1 MSSIVQPCF
10 WNEAAAHAKL
20 GQIVWPNGPE
30 CPHCGNAERIG
41 AVIGKGARTGL
52 KLCCRCRKQF
62 RVTMA
67 TIFDGSHV
75 PLQKWLQAGF
85 LLACCKTRVN
95 AHQLH
100 LKLEV
105 TNKTALRM
113 LQQLDPLATRIRRD
127 SHAAEAQ
134 RGEPL
139 PDAFEADLWV
149 ETLGLTLGRVA
160 RDGAGETRF
169 SMLPTRQFFGFVE
182 IVQLLGWRDD
192 EPAFDA
198 MLAASKRS
206 RRRIETGVDFAA
218 RAEFVRGALLSPA
231 PVG

>member
-1 MSSIVQPCF
+1 MSSIVQPYF
-10 WNEAAAHAKL
+10 WNEAVAHGKL
-20 GQIVWPNGPE
+20 GQIVWPSGPE
-30 CPHCGNAERIG
+30 CPHCGNTERIG

-67 TIFDGSHV
+67 TIFDSSHV
-75 PLQKWLQAGF
+75 PLQKWLQACF
-85 LLACCKTRVN
+85 LLACCKTRIN

-113 LQQLDPLATRIRRD
+113 LQQLDPLAARIHRD

-134 RGEPL
+134 RGELL
-139 PDAFEADLWV
+139 PDAFVADLWA
-149 ETLGLTLGRVA
+149 ETLGLTLGRGA
-160 RDGAGETRF
+160 RDGADESR
-169 SMLPTRQFFGFVE
+169 SSLPPTRQFFGFVE
-182 IVQLLGWRDD
+182 IVRLLGWRDD

-206 RRRIETGVDFAA
+206 RRRIETSLDFAA
-218 RAEFVRGALLSPA
+218 RAEFVRGEPLSPA
-231 PVG
+231 PAG